1 MNVVFK
7 TQMILY
13 STYMGVL
20 SSALSVATLIY
31 LKTFKRN
38 DATTKERSLNLPI
51 IIPIFYLAFFIVC
64 LIMPLYEDP
73 W

>member
-1 MNVVFK
+1 MNVDFNP
-7 TQMILY
+7 QMILY